1 MAKVIRM
8 MDFSE
13 VNGWTVV
20 PRFGNLDDFAAP
32 ELRKQFDVLFDV
44 LIDDGAPWLVVDLT
58 AVGFADSTGLNAL
71 LGAAR
76 RVWEGH
82 GVILLAGAVPRV
94 RDVVELSG
102 VEAVLPLYPDVA
114 AACG

>member
-8 MDFSE
+8 KDFSE

-20 PRFGNLDDFAAP
+20 PLFGDLDDFAAP
-32 ELRKQFDVLFDV
+32 ELRKLFDV
-44 LIDDGAPWLVVDLT
+44 LIDGGAPRLVMDLT
-58 AVGFADSTGLNAL
+58 AVGFVDSTGLNAL

-76 RVWEGH
+76 RVRERH
-82 GVILLAGAVPRV
+82 GALRLAGAVPQV

-102 VEAVLPLYPDVA
+102 VEAVLPLFPDVA

>member
-1 MAKVIRM
+1 MK
-8 MDFSE
+8 DFPE

-20 PRFGNLDDFAAP
+20 PLSGDLDDFAAP
-32 ELRKQFDVLFDV
+32 ELRRLFDV
-44 LIDDGAPWLVVDLT
+44 LVDGGAPRLVVDLA
-58 AVGFADSTGLNAL
+58 AVGFVDSSGLNAL

-76 RVWEGH
+76 RVREG
-82 GVILLAGAVPRV
+82 GGGLRLAGAAPRV

-102 VEAVLPLYPDVA
+102 VSAVLPLYPDVA